1 MQRIEASQWSV
12 MLKRPAQASWL
23 DLVMHEVHVGQ
34 ISTEPCFQHEC
45 VL

>member
-23 DLVMHEVHVGQ
+23 DPVMVEVHLGQ
-34 ISTEPCFQHEC
+34 ILTEHLLQHGQ
-45 VL
+45 VF